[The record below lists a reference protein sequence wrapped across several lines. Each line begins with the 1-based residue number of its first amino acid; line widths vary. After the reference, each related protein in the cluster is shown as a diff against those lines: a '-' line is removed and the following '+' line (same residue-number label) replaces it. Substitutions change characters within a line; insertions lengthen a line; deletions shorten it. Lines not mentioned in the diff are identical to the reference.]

1 MFTLLGNHNAAG
13 RRDYMITNRESFF
26 NDNPIDDFD
35 FEWYPKCWI
44 VFVYMGGAS
53 DQPAGDA
60 NPFKPRGMA
69 DKLLVE
75 TRHLE
80 QIAEQQTAA
89 SKYQRRT
96 VRSLKQKPVE
106 GPTDGVVDLT
116 TSAATTTRTV
126 IMTHS
131 KDSSFDRIS
140 LDEKIKQHKSMIE
153 TLQQLKAKGHAVTDE
168 EILDAEYEL
177 LEIIRSRKKNKPS
190 NELVVKHS
198 ITATDNNLD
207 EVNYDDVVPSA
218 LLEEKRAAALYG
230 GDSNAVVDIL
240 ADDDDDSLEI
250 FKV

>member
-1 MFTLLGNHNAAG
+1 
-13 RRDYMITNRESFF
+13 
-26 NDNPIDDFD
+26 
-35 FEWYPKCWI
+35 
-44 VFVYMGGAS
+44 
-53 DQPAGDA
+53 
-60 NPFKPRGMA
+60 MA

-96 VRSLKQKPVE
+96 VRSLKQKTAV

-126 IMTHS
+126 IMTHT

-140 LDEKIKQHKSMIE
+140 LDEKIKQHTSMIE
-153 TLQQLKAKGHAVTDE
+153 TLQKLKAKGHAVTDE
-168 EILDAEYEL
+168 EIFDAESEL
-177 LEIIRSRKKNKPS
+177 LEIIRSRKKMKPS
-190 NELVVKHS
+190 DDRVVKDS

-230 GDSNAVVDIL
+230 GESNAVVDML
-240 ADDDDDSLEI
+240 GDDDDDSLEI